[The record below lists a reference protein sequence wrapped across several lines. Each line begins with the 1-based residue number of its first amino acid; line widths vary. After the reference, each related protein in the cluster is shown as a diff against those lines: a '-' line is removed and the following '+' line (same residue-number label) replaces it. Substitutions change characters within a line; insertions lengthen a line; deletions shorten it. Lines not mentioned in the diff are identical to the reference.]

1 VYFIWYKV
9 SMKSSSVSLLRR
21 NLASTLDSVVDD
33 HEPILVTRE
42 GGKSP
47 VVILSLEDFAS
58 YEETEYLLRSP
69 ANAKRLKAAVKSLAS
84 GLGNERDLVE

>member
-1 VYFIWYKV
+1 
-9 SMKSSSVSLLRR
+9 MKSASVSTLRR
-21 NLASTLDSVVDD
+21 NLASTLDRVVDD

-58 YEETEYLLRSP
+58 YEETEYLLKNPR
-69 ANAKRLKAAVKSLAS
+69 NAARLKAAVKSLAS
-84 GLGNERDLVE
+84 GRGTARDLFE

>member
-1 VYFIWYKV
+1 
-9 SMKSSSVSLLRR
+9 MKSASVSTLRR
-21 NLASTLDSVVDD
+21 NLASTLDRVVDD

-58 YEETEYLLRSP
+58 YEETEYLLKSTR
-69 ANAKRLKAAVKSLAS
+69 NAARLKAAVKSLAS
-84 GLGNERDLVE
+84 GRGTARDLIE

>member
-1 VYFIWYKV
+1 
-9 SMKSSSVSLLRR
+9 MKSASVSTLRR
-21 NLASTLDSVVDD
+21 NLASTLDRVVDD

-58 YEETEYLLRSP
+58 YEETEYLLKSP
-69 ANAKRLKAAVKSLAS
+69 RNAARLKAAVKSLAS
-84 GLGNERDLVE
+84 GRGTARDLIE

>member
-1 VYFIWYKV
+1 MYFIWYKV
-9 SMKSSSVSLLRR
+9 SMKSSSVSSLRR

-47 VVILSLEDFAS
+47 VVILSLEDCAS

-84 GLGNERDLVE
+84 GLGTERDLVE